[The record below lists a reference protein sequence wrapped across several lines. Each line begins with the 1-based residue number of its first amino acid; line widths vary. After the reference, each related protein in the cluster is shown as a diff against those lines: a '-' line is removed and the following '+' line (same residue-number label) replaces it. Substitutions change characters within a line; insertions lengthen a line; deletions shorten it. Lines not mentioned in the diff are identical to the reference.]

1 MDKHSFKE
9 CYEALPQKKQRFSV
23 GNVQV
28 SIEVRSWPVKTN
40 SGLDGGIETMA
51 LVEKAGVAIVGRTV
65 CIPTDK
71 FDFRFGAKQALERAL
86 SSSPKFKFHY
96 FFLGIPH
103 CAKATLIDGETEG
116 KIWKEFKR
124 VLPK

>member
-1 MDKHSFKE
+1 MDKHSFKGR
-9 CYEALPQKKQRFSV
+9 YDALPQKKQRFSV

-28 SIEVRSWPVKTN
+28 SIEVKPWPVKTN
-40 SGLDGGIETMA
+40 SGLEGGIETMA
-51 LVEKAGVAIVGRTV
+51 LVEKKGVAAVGRTV

-86 SSSPKFKFHY
+86 AVTYECTTQMDGGY
-96 FFLGIPH
+96 F
-103 CAKATLIDGETEG
+103 LIRMGKLLSGETEG